1 MDDWIGRVLSKVR
14 IEKLIGRGGM
24 ADVYVG
30 RHTTLNRPMAVKIL
44 HPHMTVNEDLRR
56 RFRDEAQAVAAL
68 RHPNIVQVSD
78 FDVVDDRP
86 YIIMELLEGMP
97 LNEYLRGL
105 HGMGHTLPL
114 DTVSRL
120 MTSLTAALD
129 YAHNRQIVHRD
140 VKPANIVLRVGETP
154 ITPQLPLAPDVEPVL
169 TDFGVARIA
178 TSTSATASGTILGTP
193 AYMSPEQVRGEA
205 VDRRSDIYALGI
217 ILYEFLAGKLP
228 FNPETDTPASILYKH
243 VHEPVPVVPNV
254 SPSIQR
260 VVEKALAKDRDAR
273 YQQAG
278 ELAADLA
285 AATSSDA
292 DPAAAAPAVTAVAT
306 APPSSTAAPV
316 PSEPARKLRP
326 SVLLIAGILF
336 GAIVLVGGVVVGG
349 QLVGGS
355 EDEPASPL
363 AEATNVIEAVAS
375 EVAAPTSVSGVE
387 VEPTTAPVA
396 QSEPISSVVVRDGS
410 LEAQLPGVD
419 TPPAGQSYHAW
430 LLGGEGIEPLHLNR
444 DGTVD
449 LVGNELLVSFAH
461 PDGAN
466 LLADYGQFVIS
477 LEEEG
482 GLLTQPSAVVFGA
495 SFDPNT
501 MQLVQLADQEK
512 GGDAVLQNLQS
523 WLPRQVD
530 HFVTHSGFAL
540 DGIQREDLP
549 YAKTHSEHTLNIVEG
564 RTGELYQDWDGNGS
578 AQNPGDDV
586 GVVPYLALLRAA
598 SMGGSRA
605 EILRGGSGQAGSEIA
620 DRADEIGDLI
630 FDIRETVRQ
639 ILLVDTI
646 GDISAFGLDS
656 DLVIQREV
664 KALVDQLVEDS
675 LAVDLAFAF
684 DVFASE

>member
-1 MDDWIGRVLSKVR
+1 MDDWVGRVLSKVR

-140 VKPANIVLRVGETP
+140 VKPANIVLRAGDTP
-154 ITPQLPLAPDVEPVL
+154 ITPQMPLAPDVEPVL

-217 ILYEFLAGKLP
+217 ILYEVLAGKLP
-228 FNPETDTPASILYKH
+228 FNPETDTPASILFKH
-243 VHEPVPVVPNV
+243 VHEPVPVVPDV

-273 YQQAG
+273 YQEAG
-278 ELAADLA
+278 QLAVDLA
-285 AATSSDA
+285 LATKSDEA
-292 DPAAAAPAVTAVAT
+292 PSTAVPAVTAVA
-306 APPSSTAAPV
+306 APPPAQRV
-316 PSEPARKLRP
+316 PSESTRKLRP
-326 SVLLIAGILF
+326 SLALIAGILF
-336 GAIVLVGGVVVGG
+336 GAIVLVGGVAVGS
-349 QLVGGS
+349 QLVGGT
-355 EDEPASPL
+355 EDEPASPQAGATGV
-363 AEATNVIEAVAS
+363 AEVAATEA
-375 EVAAPTSVSGVE
+375 AAPTSAAAAQNQ
-387 VEPTTAPVA
+387 PTAAPAA
-396 QSEPISSVVVRDGS
+396 QSGPVSAVIVRDGR
-410 LEAQLPGVD
+410 LEAQIPGVAS
-419 TPPAGQSYHAW
+419 PAAGQSYHAW
-430 LLGGEGIEPLHLNR
+430 LLGGEGVEPLHLNR

-449 LVGNELLVSFAH
+449 LMGNELIISFAH
-461 PDGAN
+461 PDELN
-466 LLADYGQFVIS
+466 LLAQYTQFVVS

-482 GLLTQPSAVVFGA
+482 SLLAQPATVVMQG
-495 SFDPNT
+495 SFDSAAA
-501 MQLVQLADQEK
+501 QLVQLADQEK
-512 GGDAVLQNLQS
+512 GGDAVLQNLNS
-523 WLPRQVD
+523 WVPAQTG
-530 HFVTHSGFAL
+530 HFFQHSGLAL
-540 DGIQREDLP
+540 GEVEKENLP
-549 YAKTHSEHTLNIVEG
+549 GVQTHLEHSINIIEG
-564 RTGELYQDWDGNGS
+564 STGELFGDWDGDTRS
-578 AQNPGDDV
+578 INPGDAV
-586 GVVPYLALLRAA
+586 GLVPYLKLIQISAE
-598 SMGGSRA
+598 GGARA
-605 EILRGGSGQAGSEIA
+605 EILRGGSGESGNAIA
-620 DRADEIGDLI
+620 ARADEISRLL
-630 FDIRETVRQ
+630 FDTRETIRQ
-639 ILLVDTI
+639 MLLVDML
-646 GDISAFGLDS
+646 GDISTFGFDS
-656 DLVIQREV
+656 DLVLQRDV
-664 KALVDQLVEDS
+664 KTLIDQLVAD
-675 LAVDLAFAF
+675 AQAIDLAFAF
-684 DVFASE
+684 DIFASQ

>member
-97 LNEYLRGL
+97 LNEYLRDL
-105 HGMGHTLPL
+105 HGVGHTLPL

-129 YAHNRQIVHRD
+129 YAHDRQIVHRD
-140 VKPANIVLRVGETP
+140 VKPANIVLRAGDTP
-154 ITPQLPLAPDVEPVL
+154 IKPQMPLAPDVEPIL

-178 TSTSATASGTILGTP
+178 SSTSATASGTILGTP

-217 ILYEFLAGKLP
+217 ILYEVLAGKLP

-260 VVEKALAKDRDAR
+260 VVERALAKDRDAR

-285 AATSSDA
+285 LSTKSDA
-292 DPAAAAPAVTAVAT
+292 APATAAPAVTAVAT
-306 APPSSTAAPV
+306 PSPAQPGTPV
-316 PSEPARKLRP
+316 KSEPARKLRP
-326 SVLLIAGILF
+326 SLILIAGILF

-349 QLVGGS
+349 RLVGGT
-355 EDEPASPL
+355 EDDAASPQTQ
-363 AEATNVIEAVAS
+363 ATDAVEVAAS
-375 EVAAPTSVSGVE
+375 EVAAPTSVAGAQA
-387 VEPTTAPVA
+387 EPTTAPVP
-396 QSEPISSVVVRDGS
+396 QNEPVSAVVIRDSS
-410 LEAQLPGVD
+410 LEAQLPGVNI
-419 TPPAGQSYHAW
+419 PPAGQSYHAW
-430 LLGGEGIEPLHLNR
+430 LLGGEGVEPLHLNR

-449 LVGNELLVSFAH
+449 LLGNELIISFAH

-466 LLADYGQFVIS
+466 LLAQYAQFVVS

-482 GLLTQPSAVVFGA
+482 SLLAQPSAVVYA
-495 SFDPNT
+495 ADFDPNAV
-501 MQLVQLADQEK
+501 QLVQLANQEK
-512 GGDAVLQNLQS
+512 GGDAVLQNLRS

-530 HFVTHSGFAL
+530 HFITHSGFAL
-540 DGIQREDLP
+540 DGIQRDDLP
-549 YAKTHSEHTLNIVEG
+549 YVKTHSEHTLNIVEG

-586 GVVPYLALLRAA
+586 GIVPYLALLRAA
-598 SMGGSRA
+598 SVGGSRA
-605 EILRGGSGQAGSEIA
+605 EILRGGSGQAGNNIA
-620 DRADEIGDLI
+620 NRADEIGNVLA
-630 FDIRETVRQ
+630 DIRETVRQ

-656 DLVIQREV
+656 DLAIQRDV
-664 KALVDQLVEDS
+664 KGLIDQLVKDS

-684 DVFASE
+684 DVFARE

>member
-97 LNEYLRGL
+97 LNEYLRDL
-105 HGMGHTLPL
+105 HGVGHTLPL

-129 YAHNRQIVHRD
+129 YAHDRQIVHRD
-140 VKPANIVLRVGETP
+140 VKPANIVLRAGDTP
-154 ITPQLPLAPDVEPVL
+154 IKPQMPLAPDVEPIL

-178 TSTSATASGTILGTP
+178 SSTSATASGTILGTP

-217 ILYEFLAGKLP
+217 ILYEVLAGKLP

-260 VVEKALAKDRDAR
+260 VVERALAKDRDAR

-285 AATSSDA
+285 LSTKSDA
-292 DPAAAAPAVTAVAT
+292 APATAAPAVTAVAT
-306 APPSSTAAPV
+306 ASPAQPGTPV
-316 PSEPARKLRP
+316 KSEPARKLRP
-326 SVLLIAGILF
+326 SLILIAGILF

-349 QLVGGS
+349 RLVGGT
-355 EDEPASPL
+355 EDDAASPQTQ
-363 AEATNVIEAVAS
+363 ATDAVEVAAS
-375 EVAAPTSVSGVE
+375 EVAAPTSVAGAQA
-387 VEPTTAPVA
+387 EPTTAPVP
-396 QSEPISSVVVRDGS
+396 QNEPVSAVVIRDSS
-410 LEAQLPGVD
+410 LEAQLPGVNI
-419 TPPAGQSYHAW
+419 PPAGQSYHAW
-430 LLGGEGIEPLHLNR
+430 LLGGEGVEPLHLNR

-449 LVGNELLVSFAH
+449 LLGNELIISFAH

-466 LLADYGQFVIS
+466 LLAQYAQFVVS

-482 GLLTQPSAVVFGA
+482 SLLAQPSAVIYA
-495 SFDPNT
+495 ADFDPNAV
-501 MQLVQLADQEK
+501 QLVQLANQEK
-512 GGDAVLQNLQS
+512 GGDAVLQNLRS

-530 HFVTHSGFAL
+530 HFITHSGFAL
-540 DGIQREDLP
+540 DGIQRDDLP
-549 YAKTHSEHTLNIVEG
+549 YVKTHSEHTLNIVEG

-586 GVVPYLALLRAA
+586 GIVPYLALLRAA
-598 SMGGSRA
+598 SVGGSRA
-605 EILRGGSGQAGSEIA
+605 EILRGGSGQAGNNIA
-620 DRADEIGDLI
+620 NRADEIGNVLA
-630 FDIRETVRQ
+630 DIRETVRQ

-656 DLVIQREV
+656 DLAIQRDV
-664 KALVDQLVEDS
+664 KGLIDQLVKDS

-684 DVFASE
+684 DVFARE

>member
-140 VKPANIVLRVGETP
+140 VKPANIVLRAGDTP
-154 ITPQLPLAPDVEPVL
+154 ITPQMPLAPDVEPVL

-178 TSTSATASGTILGTP
+178 SSTSATASGTILGTP

-217 ILYEFLAGKLP
+217 ILYEVLAGKLP
-228 FNPETDTPASILYKH
+228 FNPETDTPASILFKH
-243 VHEPVPVVPNV
+243 VHEPVPVVPDV
-254 SPSIQR
+254 SPIIQR
-260 VVEKALAKDRDAR
+260 VVEKSLAKNRDAR
-273 YQQAG
+273 YQEAG
-278 ELAADLA
+278 QLAADLA
-285 AATSSDA
+285 LATKSDA
-292 DPAAAAPAVTAVAT
+292 APATAAPAVTAVAT
-306 APPSSTAAPV
+306 PPPALRV

-326 SVLLIAGILF
+326 SLLLIAGVLL
-336 GAIVLVGGVVVGG
+336 GAIVLVGGVAVGG
-349 QLVGGS
+349 RLVGGA
-355 EDEPASPL
+355 EDESASPQTQ
-363 AEATNVIEAVAS
+363 ATEVIEVVAS
-375 EVAAPTSVSGVE
+375 EVAAPTSAAGAQA
-387 VEPTTAPVA
+387 EPTTAPA
-396 QSEPISSVVVRDGS
+396 PQNEPISAVVVRDS
-410 LEAQLPGVD
+410 ILEAQLPGVD
-419 TPPAGQSYHAW
+419 VPPEGQSYHAW
-430 LLGGEGIEPLHLNR
+430 LLGDEGIEALHLNR
-444 DGTVD
+444 VGSVD
-449 LVGNELLVSFAH
+449 LLGNELIISFTH
-461 PDGAN
+461 PDGVN
-466 LLADYGQFVIS
+466 LLSQYARFVIS
-477 LEEEG
+477 LEEQG
-482 GLLTQPSAVVFGA
+482 SLLAQPSAVVFEA

-501 MQLVQLADQEK
+501 VQLVRLADQEK
-512 GGDAVLQNLQS
+512 GGDAVLQNLRD

-530 HFVTHSGFAL
+530 HFITHSGFAL

-549 YAKTHSEHTLNIVEG
+549 YVKTHSEHTLNIVEG
-564 RTGELYQDWDGNGS
+564 RTGELYQDWDGNGR

-598 SMGGSRA
+598 SDGGSRD
-605 EILRGGSGQAGSEIA
+605 EILRGGSGQAGNAIA
-620 DRADEIGDLI
+620 DRADEIGDVI
-630 FDIRETVRQ
+630 ADIRETVRQ

-656 DLVIQREV
+656 DLAIQRDV
-664 KALVDQLVEDS
+664 KALIDQLVADS
-675 LAVDLAFAF
+675 LAVDLAFTF
-684 DVFASE
+684 DIFARE